1 MHRFRC
7 VFKEAFMFNSNR
19 GAATYAG
26 IPYNDIHWYDV
37 EGQPFGTASSFNAI
51 IFEDANNIVD
61 IQGAMAVGRNFTS
74 PRGLNVAY
82 GNASTQ
88 RGIGYSPDLTRFLV
102 GGDVAMQGPL
112 VVSGHVVVGGNF
124 NAASGSTYMI
134 GKSGDPAQAQQLS
147 NLYQARGGSQYWRPS
162 DRGNHYAISS
172 YDVDRYIPAGRINAN
187 VAQFFR
193 DSRESI
199 NNFHQCIRNL
209 PENGTVTERY
219 HQLILRGNDPVQ
231 NVFLIDARPNGAL
244 NKEIKLEIPA
254 GSLAIVKIRTGD
266 NAHIQYGLWG
276 DAGHANNTLY
286 VFEDA
291 TNIFM
296 EVPAAIWGS
305 VLALQAT
312 FHAHQTGGDINGNA
326 AFRSFTVNA
335 RSGFEFHWYPFAGGV
350 VCQGMAPAP
359 APAPVPVPVPA
370 PRPTPTPIPAPTPAP
385 APAPA
390 PTPAPAPVPV
400 PAPAPAPAPRP
411 IPAPAPAPALYIFS
425 K

>member
-1 MHRFRC
+1 
-7 VFKEAFMFNSNR
+7 
-19 GAATYAG
+19 
-26 IPYNDIHWYDV
+26 
-37 EGQPFGTASSFNAI
+37 
-51 IFEDANNIVD
+51 
-61 IQGAMAVGRNFTS
+61 
-74 PRGLNVAY
+74 
-82 GNASTQ
+82 
-88 RGIGYSPDLTRFLV
+88 
-102 GGDVAMQGPL
+102 
-112 VVSGHVVVGGNF
+112 
-124 NAASGSTYMI
+124 
-134 GKSGDPAQAQQLS
+134 
-147 NLYQARGGSQYWRPS
+147 
-162 DRGNHYAISS
+162 
-172 YDVDRYIPAGRINAN
+172 
-187 VAQFFR
+187 
-193 DSRESI
+193 
-199 NNFHQCIRNL
+199 
-209 PENGTVTERY
+209 
-219 HQLILRGNDPVQ
+219 
-231 NVFLIDARPNGAL
+231 NGAL

-305 VLALQAT
+305 VLAPQAI

-390 PTPAPAPVPV
+390 PTPAPAP
-400 PAPAPAPAPRP
+400 
-411 IPAPAPAPALYIFS
+411 
-425 K
+425 